1 MDWISLLQDNA
12 AANVVALTAIGM
24 GLAFFLAD
32 RDSPTSRSLALCL
45 DCIGF
50 SILFNTNFVMGVDV
64 ADLPW
69 WTGLGGVIEAAAI
82 IAGAEW
88 LLRIR
93 RTIPAG
99 ELDTRGGDYALRIA
113 QFSVV
118 VYAVLSLLM
127 PRTRAEHF
135 LQALDNGSGW
145 PAAEFY
151 WFAAPL
157 LLAIWGLVASVRLV
171 LNRSPEQSEATRLV
185 AFAIG
190 GPLTAVGLVTN
201 DAIAPYTTVLGLMIL
216 LIGAVR
222 YHVIEGRKGAFMRRF
237 LSPQVAD
244 LVRKQGLRQSTGSE
258 TKMISVVSCDIRGYT
273 AFAERWP
280 SADIIQGLEDYY
292 DLVGGIA
299 ARYDA
304 TIKDY
309 AGDGVLLLVGAPLHC
324 DDHAGRAVALADELL
339 REVSAELAAWCERS
353 PDSDHAQWCDQ
364 TPLGIGI
371 GVATGEATVGL
382 VGGVRMEYVAV
393 GSVVN
398 RASRLCDAAR
408 SGQVLIDEAT
418 HARLEARADVATALL
433 PQQGLALKGIEG
445 LTATWAL
452 SGEAPNGLQSA

>member
-24 GLAFFLAD
+24 GLAFFFAD
-32 RDSPTSRSLALCL
+32 QDSPTSRSLALCL
-45 DCIGF
+45 DCIGL
-50 SILFNTNFVMGVDV
+50 SILFNTNFVMGLA
-64 ADLPW
+64 ADTLPW
-69 WTGLGGVIEAAAI
+69 WTGLGGLIEATAI

-88 LLRIR
+88 VLRIR

-113 QFSVV
+113 QGSVV
-118 VYAVLSLLM
+118 LYALLSIALPQM
-127 PRTRAEHF
+127 RAEYF
-135 LQALDNGSGW
+135 LQALDQGTGW
-145 PAAEFY
+145 PPFEFY
-151 WFAAPL
+151 IFATPL
-157 LLAIWGLVASVRLV
+157 FLAIWGLVTAVRLV
-171 LNRSPEQSEATRLV
+171 LNRKPEQSEAIRLV

-201 DAIAPYTTVLGLMIL
+201 GLIAPYTTVIGLMIL

-244 LVRKQGLRQSTGSE
+244 LVRRQGLRQSTGSE
-258 TKMISVVSCDIRGYT
+258 TKVISVVACDIRGYT

-280 SADIIQGLEDYY
+280 SAHIIQGLEDYY

-299 ARYDA
+299 ARYEA

-324 DDHAGRAVALADELL
+324 DDHAARAVALADQLMQ
-339 REVSAELAAWCERS
+339 EVSAELDA
-353 PDSDHAQWCDQ
+353 WCDQ
-364 TPLGIGI
+364 TPDNNRAEWCAETPLGIGV

-398 RASRLCDAAR
+398 RASRLCDAAA
-408 SGQVLIDEAT
+408 SGQVLIDDPTHKLIAQREAAST
-418 HARLEARADVATALL
+418 MEPQGGLE
-433 PQQGLALKGIEG
+433 LKGFDG
-445 LTATWAL
+445 LTAAWAL
-452 SGEAPNGLQSA
+452 RSTPGTVKPA

>member
-50 SILFNTNFVMGVDV
+50 SIVFNTNFVLGVSAADV
-64 ADLPW
+64 PW
-69 WTGLGGVIEAAAI
+69 WAGLGGVLEAAAI

-113 QFSVV
+113 QISVV

-127 PRTRAEHF
+127 PRTRAEFF

-145 PAAEFY
+145 PPAEFY

-157 LLAIWGLVASVRLV
+157 LLSIWGLVASVRLV
-171 LNRSPEQSEATRLV
+171 LNRKPEHSEAIRLV

-201 DAIAPYTTVLGLMIL
+201 GAIAPYTTVVGLMIL
-216 LIGAVR
+216 LIGSVR

-244 LVRKQGLRQSTGSE
+244 LVRRQGLRQSTGSE
-258 TKMISVVSCDIRGYT
+258 TRTISVVACDIRGYT

-280 SADIIQGLEDYY
+280 SAHIIEGLEDYY
-292 DLVGGIA
+292 DHVGRIA
-299 ARYDA
+299 ATYDA

-324 DDHAGRAVALADELL
+324 EDHADRAVAMADQLVREL
-339 REVSAELAAWCERS
+339 SAELASWCEE
-353 PDSDHAQWCDQ
+353 
-364 TPLGIGI
+364 TPLGIGA

-382 VGGVRMEYVAV
+382 VGGVRMEYIAV

-398 RASRLCDAAR
+398 RASRLCDAAA
-408 SGQVLIDEAT
+408 SGQVLVDEAT
-418 HARLEARADVATALL
+418 RSQIKQRHGRTPELEPQADLD
-433 PQQGLALKGIEG
+433 LKGFDG
-445 LTATWAL
+445 PTAAWAL
-452 SGEAPNGLQSA
+452 PARPPGRAAPAA